1 MDMRAKDKL
10 ELAPHYFLL
19 HDLPLGLKNK
29 IVKRLIHAGMITKYG
44 HATLTVFHKDGSIS
58 KGEGYNVI
66 LDVGKGELGD
76 LMLAVVANTL
86 NNINIGTSDV
96 SPNDTT
102 KTDLV
107 APALPNPY
115 IEKDTNSDLSGYT
128 DGGGTIEFR
137 KEMSEGTAAT
147 VDLTISIAG
156 SSSEKLLFISPSS
169 IPNLLEWE
177 NQIWTWK
184 LEVILANTNLEIDE
198 VIIRRISSDGN
209 TIRASKSS
217 GTGLAIQLT
226 AGVKTGTISW
236 NDGTQNP
243 AGKQASDRIVCI
255 FVIKNNNA
263 SVQTADIRTKGTND
277 RVQRGAE
284 RQAISSGGRFRTNL
298 LLTFSVLIPSTKFER
313 PVTVKELLLSFDPRG
328 DGKGFARATI
338 TTVTINAGDSA
349 RADYEIQL

>member
-1 MDMRAKDKL
+1 MRARSKL
-10 ELAPHYFLL
+10 ELSPHFVLL
-19 HDLPLGLKNK
+19 DSLPIRLRNEL
-29 IVKRLIHAGMITKYG
+29 IRSLIHLDVITKYG
-44 HATLTVFHKDGSIS
+44 HGIVTVFRKDGTIS
-58 KGEGYNVI
+58 KGEGYNTI
-66 LDVGKGELGD
+66 LDIGKGELAD
-76 LMLAVVANTL
+76 LMIAVVTNTL
-86 NNINIGTSDV
+86 NNINIGTSDA
-96 SPNDTT
+96 SPNDAT

-107 APALPNPY
+107 SPALPNPY
-115 IEKDTNSDLSGYT
+115 IQKDTNSDLSGYT
-128 DGGGTIEFR
+128 DGGGTIEVR

-156 SSSEKLLFISPSS
+156 SSSEKLVFISSSS
-169 IPNLLEWE
+169 IPNLSEWE
-177 NQIWTWK
+177 NQTWTWK
-184 LEVILANTNLEIDE
+184 LEVVVANTSLEIDE

-217 GTGLAIQLT
+217 GTGLAVQLT
-226 AGVKTGTISW
+226 AGVKTGTITW

-243 AGKQASDRIVCI
+243 AGKQASDRIVCT

-263 SVQTADIRTKGTND
+263 SIQTADIRTKGTND

-298 LLTFSVLIPSTKFER
+298 LLTFSVLVPSTKFER

-328 DGKGFARATI
+328 DGKGCARAAI
-338 TTVTINAGDSA
+338 TAVTINAGDSA